1 MNVVAIIPARMAST
15 RFPGKPMAPI
25 LGLPMIG
32 HVYLRTAMSNGLSD
46 CWVATCDEVIRE
58 YIESIGGKAVMTSDT
73 HERCSDRCAEAML
86 RIEELTGR
94 GIDLVVVVQGDE
106 PMVTPTMIEE
116 AIKALENAPDAGV
129 ACLMG
134 PIQTDES
141 FHDPH
146 EIKVV
151 VDRRNRALFMSRE
164 AIPTDKRGAKS
175 PRLKQVCIIPYTRD
189 YLLRFNDM
197 APTPLEIA
205 ESIDLNRCLENG
217 DPVQMAF
224 SPDLTVSVDT
234 PEDLTLAEY
243 LMKNDRLVGFYL
255 EDAASKAG
263 A

>member
-32 HVYLRTAMSNGLSD
+32 HVYLRTTMSEILSD
-46 CWVATCDEVIRE
+46 CWVATCDQVIMD
-58 YIESIGGKAVMTSDT
+58 YIESIGGKAIMTSDT

-86 RIEELTGR
+86 KIEAATGMK
-94 GIDLVVVVQGDE
+94 IDVVVVVQGDE
-106 PMVTPTMIEE
+106 PMVTPGMIE
-116 AIKALENAPDAGV
+116 AAVKALEDAPDAGV

-134 PIQTDES
+134 PIETDES

-151 VDRRNRALFMSRE
+151 VDKSNRALFMSRE
-164 AIPTDKRGAKS
+164 AIPTDRRGARS
-175 PRLKQVCIIPYTRD
+175 PRLKQICIIPYTRG
-189 YLLRFNDM
+189 YLLRFNEM
-197 APTPLEIA
+197 APTPLEVA

-224 SPDLTVSVDT
+224 SPDPTVSVDT
-234 PEDLTLAEY
+234 PEDLAQAEDV
-243 LMKNDRLVGFYL
+243 MKNDRLIGLYL
-255 EDAASKAG
+255 ESAG
-263 A
+263 ARN